1 MVSGCLETECL
12 VKNSASL
19 PPMSSVAVKTEYLVK
34 HALRREIGNLGS
46 TEAQA
51 QQNLPRMLAEMRRP
65 PLGSH
70 HTIFSICGDRCRV
83 IEVASYFRL
92 MDRRET
98 AARLEMR
105 ILEDLLG
112 AAHVGPSDPLG
123 LRFVE
128 CRLGRHRRDELVD
141 QLIDVRLHARSRAL
155 LLICV

>member
-1 MVSGCLETECL
+1 MHHFITRRHRRECFGRHSRSPAADIMCGCLGRMSFFSRHSAAVPPIPSVAVETECL
-12 VKNSASL
+12 VKPRRFGRHSPSL

-34 HALRREIGNLGS
+34 HALRREIGNLGP

-98 AARLEMR
+98 AARLE
-105 ILEDLLG
+105 
-112 AAHVGPSDPLG
+112 
-123 LRFVE
+123 
-128 CRLGRHRRDELVD
+128 
-141 QLIDVRLHARSRAL
+141 
-155 LLICV
+155 

>member
-1 MVSGCLETECL
+1 MSFFSRH
-12 VKNSASL
+12 SAAV
-19 PPMSSVAVKTEYLVK
+19 PPIPSVAVETEYLVK
-34 HALRREIGNLGS
+34 HALRREIGNLGP

-70 HTIFSICGDRCRV
+70 HTIFSIGGDRCRV

-105 ILEDLLG
+105 IVEVLLG
-112 AAHVGPSDPLG
+112 AAHVRPSDPLR

-128 CRLGRHRRDELVD
+128 CRLGRHRPDQLVD
-141 QLIDVRLHARSRAL
+141 QLIDVRLRTRG
-155 LLICV
+155 